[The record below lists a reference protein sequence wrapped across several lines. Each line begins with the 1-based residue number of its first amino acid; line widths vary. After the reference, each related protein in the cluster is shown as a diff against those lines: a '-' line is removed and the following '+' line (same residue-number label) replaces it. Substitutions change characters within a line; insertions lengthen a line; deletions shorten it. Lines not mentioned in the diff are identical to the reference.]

1 MVAGQLT
8 DLKYPERFPNWG
20 DQYKVQM
27 QYKGLRRALV
37 STTYHY
43 ATADVIRENFHTLD
57 LLHKPVLLIWGRE
70 DETVPFRYSD
80 SLRKVL
86 HVQFLPVDDARHL
99 PNMEKSQPVNERIIS
114 FLKKG

>member
-8 DLKYPERFPNWG
+8 DLKYPEQFPSWG

-27 QYKGLRRALV
+27 QYKGLRHALA
-37 STTYHY
+37 STTFHY
-43 ATADVIRENFHTLD
+43 ATNDVIRENFHKLD
-57 LLHKPVLLIWGRE
+57 QLHKPVLLIWGKE

-86 HVQFLPVDDARHL
+86 HTEFLPVEDARHL
-99 PNMEKSQPVNERIIS
+99 PTMEKAIDGE
-114 FLKKG
+114 